1 VTGRCRNSPG
11 DGTDDD
17 NGFQI
22 MEEEK
27 MRRTAIMCLLAMAVL
42 AGVSLVAGAAEPIRI
57 GAIFSVTGPASFLGE
72 PERNTVKMLEDDINQ
87 SGGVLGRPVEIIVY
101 DDETDATKAV
111 TGVDRLIKKDKV
123 VAIVGPSTSGST
135 LAIVPKVE
143 EAKVPLVSC
152 AAAKKIVDPVKK
164 WVFKTPQ
171 SDELA
176 VRKIYQHAKK
186 AGIRKIAII
195 TASDAFGAAGREELK
210 ALAPGFGITVV
221 ADEVFGPKDTDMTA
235 QLTKIK
241 GTDAQAIMCWGTN
254 PGPAVIARNRVQLGI
269 GTPLYMSH
277 GVASPKFIE
286 LAGAASA
293 EGILLPAGR
302 LISEP
307 QVPAG
312 QAQKKILASY
322 IKEYEA
328 KFKQPVS
335 TFGGYAYDAIMLVVQ
350 AMKNGKSADP
360 AAIRDALEKIKGYNA
375 TTGEFNLSEKDHNG
389 LTEEAFVMVR
399 ISKGDWEM
407 LK

>member
-1 VTGRCRNSPG
+1 
-11 DGTDDD
+11 
-17 NGFQI
+17 
-22 MEEEK
+22 
-27 MRRTAIMCLLAMAVL
+27 MRRTVIACGFALAVFVAA
-42 AGVSLVAGAAEPIRI
+42 AGALAAEPIRI

-72 PERNTVKMLEDDINQ
+72 PERNTVKMLEEDINQ

-101 DDETDATKAV
+101 DDETDATKAL
-111 TGVDRLIKKDKV
+111 TAFDRLIKKDKV
-123 VAIVGPSTSGST
+123 VAVVGPSISGST

-143 EAKVPLVSC
+143 EAKIPLVSC
-152 AAAKKIVDPVKK
+152 SAAKKIVDPVKK

-195 TASDAFGAAGREELK
+195 TASDAYGAAGREELK
-210 ALAPGFGITVV
+210 ALAPGFGIAVV

-241 GTDAQAIMCWGTN
+241 GTDAQAIVCWGTN

-286 LAGAASA
+286 LAGAANA

-312 QAQKKILASY
+312 QPQKKILAAY
-322 IKEYEA
+322 IKEYET

-360 AAIRDALEKIKGYNA
+360 AAIRDALERIKGYNA
-375 TTGEFNLSEKDHNG
+375 TTGEFNFSEKDHNG

-399 ISKGDWEM
+399 ITKGDWEM